1 MRDSQR
7 GAAALT
13 VIGAILAVLGVLAIA
28 MAPQIM
34 NQAEIGT
41 LRIIGG
47 VAAGLGVVLLGVG
60 LNKKK

>member
-1 MRDSQR
+1 MQHSQR
-7 GAAALT
+7 GVAALT

-47 VAAGLGVVLLGVG
+47 VAAGLGVVLLGLG
-60 LNKKK
+60 TRKK

>member
-1 MRDSQR
+1 MHDSQR
-7 GAAALT
+7 GVAALT
-13 VIGAILAVLGVLAIA
+13 VIGAILAVLGILAIL

-34 NQAEIGT
+34 NSAEIDT

-60 LNKKK
+60 MKKK

>member
-1 MRDSQR
+1 MRHSQL
-7 GAAALT
+7 GVAALA

-34 NQAEIGT
+34 NHAEIDT

-60 LNKKK
+60 MKKK